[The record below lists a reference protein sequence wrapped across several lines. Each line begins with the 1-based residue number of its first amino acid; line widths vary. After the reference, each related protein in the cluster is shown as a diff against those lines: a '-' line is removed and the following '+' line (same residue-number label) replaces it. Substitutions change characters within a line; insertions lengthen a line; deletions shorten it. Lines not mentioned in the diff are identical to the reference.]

1 MDAEGRP
8 FEPGAEGERRS
19 ICARAGPDAEPTC
32 VVTEA
37 TDHGVKVG
45 FATERLARLAALH
58 ESGTKHMPA
67 RPFLGLSRAMVDRVV
82 RFLKARMG
90 K

>member
-1 MDAEGRP
+1 MSRGGRSSP
-8 FEPGAEGERRS
+8 ARRVS
-19 ICARAGPDAEPTC
+19 ASRFVTSRARCWPTC
-32 VVTEA
+32 DIIEA